1 MSSLDRNLTNRFSH
15 AIQEKYAEFWRQFD
29 PTTLISAERTIEEAL
44 DRARRI
50 GDEQGGMQ
58 VLITGSL
65 HLASGALFV
74 LESTSALSSYPSSRS
89 S

>member
-1 MSSLDRNLTNRFSH
+1 MTNRFSP
-15 AIQEKYAEFWRQFD
+15 ATQEKYAEFWRQFD
-29 PTTLISAERTIEEAL
+29 PTTLISEERTIEDAL

-65 HLASGALFV
+65 HLVSGALFV
-74 LESTSALSSYPSSRS
+74 LQSA
-89 S
+89 